1 MTTSST
7 QAPDILLVD
16 DHEQN
21 LELLEAYLESLAGTV
36 RMARDGAEALT
47 LVQQRKPDLI
57 LLDVMMPKLSGFQVC
72 RKLKDDPA
80 TKGIKI
86 IMVTA
91 LNEESDQARAVDSG
105 ADDFLS
111 KPVNKV
117 ELLNRVRMH
126 LGR

>member
-21 LELLEAYLESLAGTV
+21 LELLEAYLESLSGTV

-117 ELLNRVRMH
+117 ELLNRVKMH

>member
-1 MTTSST
+1 MTTSNP
-7 QAPDILLVD
+7 QPPDILLVD

-21 LELLEAYLESLAGTV
+21 LELLEAYLESLSGTV
-36 RMARDGAEALT
+36 RMARDGAEALAM
-47 LVQQRKPDLI
+47 VQQRKPELI

-72 RKLKDDPA
+72 RKLKDDPV

-117 ELLNRVRMH
+117 ELINRVRMH

>member
-7 QAPDILLVD
+7 QPPDILLVD

-21 LELLEAYLESLAGTV
+21 LELLEAYLESLSGTV
-36 RMARDGAEALT
+36 RMARDGAEALAM
-47 LVQQRKPDLI
+47 VQQRKPDLI

-117 ELLNRVRMH
+117 ELINRVRMH

>member
-1 MTTSST
+1 MTTSNP
-7 QAPDILLVD
+7 QPPDILLVD

-21 LELLEAYLESLAGTV
+21 LELLEAYLESLSGTV
-36 RMARDGAEALT
+36 RMARDGAEALAM
-47 LVQQRKPDLI
+47 VQQRKPELI

-117 ELLNRVRMH
+117 ELINRVRMH

>member
-1 MTTSST
+1 MTTSSP

-21 LELLEAYLESLAGTV
+21 LELLEAYLESLSGTV
-36 RMARDGAEALT
+36 RMARDGAEALA